1 MGARK
6 VRCQMSALVSYI
18 GPSSRH
24 RFTATLLDQLL
35 MSSFKMPHRTLNAYI
50 EQFSGF
56 FPSDGRRFVEEET
69 RNGNYRRT
77 PIVPL
82 GFSEI
87 RHGTL
92 NPRLLWLL
100 KQLIASY

>member
-1 MGARK
+1 
-6 VRCQMSALVSYI
+6 MSALVSYI

-35 MSSFKMPHRTLNAYI
+35 MSSFKTPHKTLSTYV
-50 EQFSGF
+50 ELFSGF
-56 FPSDGRRFVEEET
+56 LPSDGRHFVEEET
-69 RNGNYRRT
+69 RNGNHRRT

-82 GFSEI
+82 GFSKI
-87 RHGTL
+87 RDGTL
-92 NPRLLWLL
+92 NPRLLWLF